1 MPTKTLSWIPQT
13 LAKDQA
19 AYLAIADAIANDIR
33 DGRLLPNT
41 QLPPQ
46 RQLAQEIGLNFTT
59 ISRAYGEAQRRGLL
73 EARVGQGTFVK
84 ADACPRLRHV
94 PQRRKLVDMSMNH
107 PPEPG
112 DAKLLEMMSRGIRN
126 ATADVGSLLR
136 YYPFGGDSD
145 DKEAAKQWLK
155 LRGISVDIEK
165 ILVCPGT
172 HSVIN
177 ALLSMLLDRSGGG
190 ICCDNITYPGFRA
203 LAALHG
209 VSMIGLASDHEGTLP
224 EAFEQACRDN
234 RPAAFYCN
242 PSLQNPT
249 TITLSVARREALAEV
264 ARRFGVPIIEDD
276 PYSLLLD
283 NPPPS
288 FYSLLPE
295 QTYYIGGL
303 SKTVGAGLR
312 VAYLALPSPR
322 QLPRI
327 SAILRAVSVMVPPV
341 SQAIATEW
349 IFDGTATSLLN
360 FVRDESRA
368 RQALVAQALQGTP
381 YQASPEG
388 FHIWLPLPEG
398 WSRVSFA
405 TYLRNS
411 GIGVVTSDAF
421 LVSGAAVEA
430 VRICLGGAATR
441 DEVLSSMELV
451 GSALSHPPAIY
462 SAIV

>member
-1 MPTKTLSWIPQT
+1 MSTKTKSWIPQT
-13 LAKDQA
+13 LAEGQA
-19 AYLAIADAIANDIR
+19 AYLAIADAIENDIR
-33 DGRLLPNT
+33 DGRLLPDA

-59 ISRAYGEAQRRGLL
+59 ISRAYSEAQRRGLL

-84 ADACPRLRHV
+84 GGTGPRSRHES
-94 PQRRKLVDMSMNH
+94 QRRTLIDMSMNH
-107 PPEPG
+107 PPEPS
-112 DAKLLEMMSRGIRN
+112 DPSLLDMMRRGIRN
-126 ATADVGSLLR
+126 ASMDVASLLR
-136 YYPFGGDSD
+136 YYPFGGDDD
-145 DKEAAKQWLK
+145 DKEAAKRWLK
-155 LRGISVDIEK
+155 LRGIAVDVEQ

-172 HSVIN
+172 HSALN
-177 ALLSMLLDRSGGG
+177 ALLTMLVDRSGGR
-190 ICCDNITYPGFRA
+190 ICSDNITYPGIRA

-209 VSMIGLASDHEGTLP
+209 ISLIGLASDQEGALP
-224 EAFEQACRDN
+224 EAFEQVCRDN

-242 PSLQNPT
+242 PSLKNPT
-249 TITLSVARREALAEV
+249 TITLSLERREALAEI
-264 ARRFGVPIIEDD
+264 ARQFGVPIIEDD

-295 QTYYIGGL
+295 HTYYIGGL
-303 SKTVGAGLR
+303 SKTVGPGLR
-312 VAYLALPSPR
+312 VAYLALPSAR
-322 QLPRI
+322 QLPRV
-327 SAILRAVSVMVPPV
+327 SAILRAVSVMAPPL

-349 IFDGTATSLLN
+349 IFDGTAESLLN
-360 FVRDESRA
+360 FIREESRA
-368 RQALVAQALQGTP
+368 RQVLVAKALQGIA

-388 FHIWLPLPEG
+388 FHLWLPLPEG

-430 VRICLGGAATR
+430 VRICVGGAATR
-441 DEVLSSMELV
+441 DEVLNSMELV
-451 GSALSHPPAIY
+451 SSALAHPPAIY